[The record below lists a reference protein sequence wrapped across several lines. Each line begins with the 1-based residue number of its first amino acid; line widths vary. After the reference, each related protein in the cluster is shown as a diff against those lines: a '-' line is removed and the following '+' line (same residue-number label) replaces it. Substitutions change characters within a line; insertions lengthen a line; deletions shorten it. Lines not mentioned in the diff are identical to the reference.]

1 MKVGTKSVL
10 FGAHSLLVHP
20 IVVGIAW
27 RKLWGIPWDPRLWFA
42 FVLHDAGYFS
52 KPNLEGEEGER
63 HVELGARIMTRL
75 FGPEWGDLCA
85 GHSRHW
91 AKRCGKP
98 VSRLCFADKL
108 AFVLT
113 PDWLYLLMTR
123 ATGELYEYMQ
133 KSRDR
138 QAGAACFTAE
148 ESACLTSPDP
158 ATWLR
163 GLKSYTLRWIAEHL
177 DGRED
182 RWTPLIA
189 TPRPIDTPASAS
201 AAAK

>member
-1 MKVGTKSVL
+1 MEIGTKSVL
-10 FGAHSLLVHP
+10 YGAHNPVIH
-20 IVVGIAW
+20 GICNALAW
-27 RKLWGIPWDPRLWFA
+27 RRLWGFPWDIRLWFA
-42 FVLHDAGYFS
+42 FALHDLGYWS
-52 KPNLEGEEGER
+52 SPNLEGFEGER

-75 FGPEWGDLCA
+75 FGADWGALSA

-91 AKRCGKP
+91 AKRCGIP

-138 QAGAACFTAE
+138 QAGAACFTAA
-148 ESACLTSPDP
+148 ESACLASPDP

-163 GLKSYTLRWIAEHL
+163 GLKSYTLRWIVEHL

-182 RWTPLIA
+182 RWTSLAA
-189 TPRPIDTPASAS
+189 TSQPVS

>member
-1 MKVGTKSVL
+1 VKIGTKSVL
-10 FGAHSLLVHP
+10 FGAHNPVIHG
-20 IVVGIAW
+20 VYNAIAW
-27 RKLWGIPWDPRLWFA
+27 GKLWGIPWDPRLLLGFA
-42 FVLHDAGYFS
+42 VHDLGYWS
-52 KPNLEGEEGER
+52 SPNLEGPEGER
-63 HVELGARIMTRL
+63 HVELGARIVTRL
-75 FGPEWGDLCA
+75 FGPKWGSLCA

-91 AKRCGKP
+91 ARRCGRP

-148 ESACLTSPDP
+148 ESACLASPEP
-158 ATWLR
+158 AIWLK
-163 GLKSYTLRWIAEHL
+163 GLKNYTLRWIEEHL

-182 RWTPLIA
+182 RWTSLA
-189 TPRPIDTPASAS
+189 TTSQPVN
-201 AAAK
+201 AAK

>member
-10 FGAHSLLVHP
+10 FGAHCLIHP
-20 IVVGIAW
+20 LYVALAW
-27 RKLWGIPWDPRLWFA
+27 RKLFGPPWDPRLWFA

-52 KPNLEGEEGER
+52 KPNLEGPEGER

-75 FGPEWGDLCA
+75 FGLEWGELCA

-91 AKRCGKP
+91 AKRCGRP

-113 PDWLYLLMTR
+113 PGWLYLLMTG
-123 ATGELYEYMQ
+123 ATGELWEYMQ

-138 QAGAACFTAE
+138 QAGAAWFTAE
-148 ESACLTSPDP
+148 ESACLVSPDP

-163 GLKSYTLRWIAEHL
+163 GLKSYTLRWIVEHL

-182 RWTPLIA
+182 RWTSLTA
-189 TPRPIDTPASAS
+189 TSQPVS

>member
-75 FGPEWGDLCA
+75 FGTEWGDLCA

-91 AKRCGKP
+91 AKRCGRP

-123 ATGELYEYMQ
+123 GTGELHEYMQ

-138 QAGAACFTAE
+138 QVGAACFTAD
-148 ESACLTSPDP
+148 ESACLASSDP
-158 ATWLR
+158 ATWLK
-163 GLKSYTLRWIAEHL
+163 GLKSYTLRWITEHL

-182 RWTPLIA
+182 RWTPVTA
-189 TPRPIDTPASAS
+189 APRPIDTPVSAS

>member
-10 FGAHSLLVHP
+10 FGAHSVIHP
-20 IVVGIAW
+20 IYVGIAW
-27 RKLWGIPWDPRLWFA
+27 ARLYGVPWNPRLWVAFA
-42 FVLHDAGYFS
+42 VHDLGYWNCS
-52 KPNLEGEEGER
+52 NLEGPEGES
-63 HVELGARIMTRL
+63 HVELGARIMIRL

-91 AKRCGKP
+91 AKRCGRP

-123 ATGELYEYMQ
+123 ATGELHEYMQ

-138 QAGAACFTAE
+138 QAGTACFTTE
-148 ESACLTSPDP
+148 ESACLASSDP
-158 ATWLR
+158 ATWLK
-163 GLKSYTLRWIAEHL
+163 GLKSYTLRWIAAHL

-182 RWTPLIA
+182 RWTSLA
-189 TPRPIDTPASAS
+189 DTSQPVN

>member
-10 FGAHSLLVHP
+10 FGAHCVIHP
-20 IVVGIAW
+20 LCVGIAW
-27 RKLWGIPWDPRLWFA
+27 WRLYGFPWDFRLWVA
-42 FVLHDAGYFS
+42 FVVHDLGYWNS
-52 KPNLEGEEGER
+52 PNLEGPEGER

-75 FGPEWGDLCA
+75 FGPEWGELCA

-91 AKRCGKP
+91 AKRCGRP

-123 ATGELYEYMQ
+123 ATGELHEYMQ

-148 ESACLTSPDP
+148 ESDCLASPDP

-182 RWTPLIA
+182 RWTALTTTSLPV
-189 TPRPIDTPASAS
+189 S

>member
-1 MKVGTKSVL
+1 MQCVAV
-10 FGAHSLLVHP
+10 SLLVHP

-27 RKLWGIPWDPRLWFA
+27 RRLWGIPWNPRLWFA
-42 FVLHDAGYFS
+42 FVLRDAGYFS
-52 KPNLEGEEGER
+52 KPNLEGEGGER

-91 AKRCGKP
+91 AKRCGRP
-98 VSRLCFADKL
+98 LSRLRFADKL

-113 PDWLYLLMTR
+113 PDRLYLLMTR
-123 ATGELYEYMQ
+123 ATGELDEYMQ

-138 QAGAACFTAE
+138 QAGAGCFTTE
-148 ESACLTSPDP
+148 ESACLASPDP

-163 GLKSYTLRWIAEHL
+163 GLKSYTLRWIVQHL

-182 RWTPLIA
+182 RWTALAA
-189 TPRPIDTPASAS
+189 TSQPAS